1 MKRKHALLVP
11 LLLIALQTVTA
22 QGCDTSIAPL
32 NDMMVW
38 LAQIANPIGL
48 LMMIY
53 MGIKWSMAEGAE
65 DRENARRG
73 IIYVVI
79 GLLLVQVSDDL
90 IIQLYCMP

>member
-11 LLLIALQTVTA
+11 LLLIAVQTVTA
-22 QGCDTSIAPL
+22 GGCDTSIAPL
-32 NDMMVW
+32 NDMMIW
-38 LAQIANPIGL
+38 LAQIANPLGL
-48 LMMIY
+48 FMMIY

-90 IIQLYCMP
+90 IYQLYCMP